1 MTALGKL
8 LRTTAFQLTLV
19 YLVIFIVFAASLLG
33 YFALNTRRLITEQ
46 ITTTVDTEISGLRE
60 QYNQGG
66 IRRLVIVVDLRSR
79 RPGSSLYLVTT
90 ATGEGLAGNVGS
102 LEPGVLDHPGW
113 LETSYRRLEAPE
125 GNDHRALVQVVQ
137 LPGGFRLLVGRDLEE
152 RERLFGIIAN
162 AGQWSLALVIVL
174 GLAGGFF
181 VSRRVLNR
189 IEAMTETAQTIMA
202 GDLAGRLPVAGT
214 GDELDRLAEHL
225 NAMLERIEALMRGL
239 KEVSDNIAHD
249 LKTPLTRLRNRCEQA
264 LRGSSSVDDYRAAL
278 EATIAESDDLIRTF
292 DALLMIARAESG
304 QARDNMTE
312 FDAAE
317 IARDVG
323 ELYEPLAD
331 EKGIALTVDAP
342 AAAPVRG
349 NRELVSQA
357 LANLIDN
364 AIKYAGPNGKVNG
377 APAEIV
383 VKAGN
388 DGERIALERCR
399 SRPGHRRGRPRKG
412 GGTLRAARAEPLRAG
427 LRVGLEPRRRGRAPA
442 RRRIEARRQSS
453 RPAQHHRA
461 AARWAGG
468 DRMSR
473 PPVKKRS
480 GKKLDEAALIR
491 RLAGALPLSSAA
503 GTARVTAWLS
513 EIKTSAA
520 GKALA
525 ALTIERPV
533 LGGLLASIAETAP
546 YLWDLIRADPAGF
559 VNLVTSDPDSAFAEL
574 LASAQR

>member
-1 MTALGKL
+1 LTALGKL

-19 YLVIFIVFAASLLG
+19 YLLIFIVFAFSLLG

-46 ITTTVDTEISGLRE
+46 ITTTVDTEITGLRE
-60 QYNQGG
+60 QYTQGG

-90 ATGEGLAGNVGS
+90 STGEGLAGNVGS

-113 LETSYRRLEAPE
+113 LETNYRRLEAPE
-125 GNDHRALVQVVQ
+125 GTDHRALVQVVQ

-189 IEAMTETAQTIMA
+189 VEAMTDKAQTIMA

-225 NAMLERIEALMRGL
+225 NAMLERIEGLMRGL

-264 LRGSSSVDDYRAAL
+264 LRGAAGIDDYRAAL

-331 EKGIALTVDAP
+331 EKGIALTVEAP

-364 AIKYAGPNGKVNG
+364 AIKYAGPKGQVNG

-383 VKAGN
+383 VKAGD
-388 DGERIALERCR
+388 DGERIALSVADRG
-399 SRPGHRRGRPRKG
+399 PGIAEADRGRVVERFVRLEQSRSAPGSGLGLSLAAAVARLHG
-412 GGTLRAARAEPLRAG
+412 GELKLEDNHPGLRSTIALPRAG
-427 LRVGLEPRRRGRAPA
+427 PVG
-442 RRRIEARRQSS
+442 
-453 RPAQHHRA
+453 A
-461 AARWAGG
+461 A
-468 DRMSR
+468 
-473 PPVKKRS
+473 
-480 GKKLDEAALIR
+480 
-491 RLAGALPLSSAA
+491 
-503 GTARVTAWLS
+503 
-513 EIKTSAA
+513 
-520 GKALA
+520 
-525 ALTIERPV
+525 
-533 LGGLLASIAETAP
+533 
-546 YLWDLIRADPAGF
+546 
-559 VNLVTSDPDSAFAEL
+559 
-574 LASAQR
+574 

>member
-1 MTALGKL
+1 LIALGKL
-8 LRTTAFQLTLV
+8 LRTTAFKLTLA

-102 LEPGVLDHPGW
+102 LEPGW
-113 LETSYRRLEAPE
+113 LETNYRRLEAPE

-152 RERLFGIIAN
+152 RERLFAIIAN

-225 NAMLERIEALMRGL
+225 NAMLERIEALMGGL

-264 LRGSSSVDDYRAAL
+264 LRGAAGVDDYRAAL
-278 EATIAESDDLIRTF
+278 ESTIAESDDLIRTF

-304 QARDNMTE
+304 HARDNMTE

-364 AIKYAGPNGKVNG
+364 AIKYAGPNGQVNG

-388 DGERIALERCR
+388 DGERIALSVADRGPGIAEADR
-399 SRPGHRRGRPRKG
+399 SRVVERFVRLEQSRSEPGSGLGLSLAAAVARLHG
-412 GGTLRAARAEPLRAG
+412 GELKLEDNHPGLRSTIALPRAG
-427 LRVGLEPRRRGRAPA
+427 PVGVP
-442 RRRIEARRQSS
+442 
-453 RPAQHHRA
+453 
-461 AARWAGG
+461 
-468 DRMSR
+468 
-473 PPVKKRS
+473 
-480 GKKLDEAALIR
+480 
-491 RLAGALPLSSAA
+491 
-503 GTARVTAWLS
+503 
-513 EIKTSAA
+513 
-520 GKALA
+520 
-525 ALTIERPV
+525 
-533 LGGLLASIAETAP
+533 
-546 YLWDLIRADPAGF
+546 
-559 VNLVTSDPDSAFAEL
+559 
-574 LASAQR
+574 

>member
-1 MTALGKL
+1 LTALGKL

-19 YLVIFIVFAASLLG
+19 YLLIFVVFAASLLG

-46 ITTTVDTEISGLRE
+46 ITTTVDTEITGLRE

-113 LETSYRRLEAPE
+113 LETNYRRLEAPE
-125 GNDHRALVQVVQ
+125 GTDHRALVQVVQ

-189 IEAMTETAQTIMA
+189 VEAMTDKAQTIMA

-264 LRGSSSVDDYRAAL
+264 LRGSTSVADYRAAL
-278 EATIAESDDLIRTF
+278 EATIAESDELIRTF
-292 DALLMIARAESG
+292 NALLMIARAESG

-323 ELYEPLAD
+323 ELYEPVAE
-331 EKGIALTVDAP
+331 EKGIALTVEAP

-357 LANLIDN
+357 LANLVDN
-364 AIKYAGPNGKVNG
+364 AIKYAGPNGELNG

-388 DGERIALERCR
+388 DGERIALSVADRG
-399 SRPGHRRGRPRKG
+399 PGIAEADRGRVVERFVRLEQSRSEPGSGLGLSLAAAVARLHG
-412 GGTLRAARAEPLRAG
+412 GELKLEDNHPGLRSTIALPRAG
-427 LRVGLEPRRRGRAPA
+427 P
-442 RRRIEARRQSS
+442 
-453 RPAQHHRA
+453 
-461 AARWAGG
+461 
-468 DRMSR
+468 
-473 PPVKKRS
+473 
-480 GKKLDEAALIR
+480 
-491 RLAGALPLSSAA
+491 A
-503 GTARVTAWLS
+503 GT
-513 EIKTSAA
+513 
-520 GKALA
+520 G
-525 ALTIERPV
+525 
-533 LGGLLASIAETAP
+533 
-546 YLWDLIRADPAGF
+546 
-559 VNLVTSDPDSAFAEL
+559 
-574 LASAQR
+574 

>member
-1 MTALGKL
+1 LTALGKL
-8 LRTTAFQLTLV
+8 LRTTAFQLTLG
-19 YLVIFIVFAASLLG
+19 YLLVFVLFAASLLG

-46 ITTTVDTEISGLRE
+46 ITTTVDTEITGLRE

-113 LETSYRRLEAPE
+113 LETNYRRLEAPE
-125 GNDHRALVQVVQ
+125 GSDHRALVQVVQ

-189 IEAMTETAQTIMA
+189 VEAMTDKAQTIMA

-264 LRGSSSVDDYRAAL
+264 LRGSAGVDYRAAL
-278 EATIAESDDLIRTF
+278 EATIAESDELIRTF
-292 DALLMIARAESG
+292 NALLMIARAESG

-323 ELYEPLAD
+323 ELYEPVAE
-331 EKGIALTVDAP
+331 EKGIALKVDAP

-357 LANLIDN
+357 LANLVDN
-364 AIKYAGPNGKVNG
+364 AIKYAGPNGKLNG

-388 DGERIALERCR
+388 DGERISLSVADRG
-399 SRPGHRRGRPRKG
+399 PGIAEADRGRVVERFVRLEQSRSEPGSGLGLSLAAAVARLHG
-412 GGTLRAARAEPLRAG
+412 GELKLEDNHPGLRSTIALPRAG
-427 LRVGLEPRRRGRAPA
+427 P
-442 RRRIEARRQSS
+442 
-453 RPAQHHRA
+453 
-461 AARWAGG
+461 
-468 DRMSR
+468 
-473 PPVKKRS
+473 
-480 GKKLDEAALIR
+480 
-491 RLAGALPLSSAA
+491 A
-503 GTARVTAWLS
+503 GT
-513 EIKTSAA
+513 
-520 GKALA
+520 G
-525 ALTIERPV
+525 
-533 LGGLLASIAETAP
+533 
-546 YLWDLIRADPAGF
+546 
-559 VNLVTSDPDSAFAEL
+559 
-574 LASAQR
+574 